1 MGGRCRKVGRVIE
14 MYFVFAGQS
23 GNSAGAAEH
32 LFVSSISP
40 MNKANLVFGSF
51 QLVLA
56 EPVLQKRSLLARMFG
71 VVDVYNKNTKPFF
84 QRSGV
89 IIAFF
94 LCSNQVSREA
104 SERVEVAR

>member
-1 MGGRCRKVGRVIE
+1 VGRVIE
-14 MYFVFAGQS
+14 TYFVFAGQS

-56 EPVLQKRSLLARMFG
+56 EPVLQKGSLLARMFG
-71 VVDVYNKNTKPFF
+71 VVDVYNKEKWSLHSFLTTALQQADVAGNILLFFYKKKRKQTKK
-84 QRSGV
+84 
-89 IIAFF
+89 
-94 LCSNQVSREA
+94 
-104 SERVEVAR
+104 